1 MIVTVTNPRRYV
13 DAGSFADIT
22 GKECLG
28 TGWDDDGRM
37 TVQFAVN
44 LTADEATRVRLRCVT
59 ADNGTETLL
68 GQAWAAYQSNA
79 GYLSTPAPTQAQAAA
94 QVAAL
99 TRQLNAVIRLLAPVE
114 V

>member
-1 MIVTVTNPRRYV
+1 MIVTVTDPRRYV

-22 GKECLG
+22 TKECLG

-44 LTADEATRVRLRCVT
+44 LTADETTRVRLRCVT
-59 ADNGTETLL
+59 ADPTTETLL
-68 GQAWAAYQSNA
+68 VQAWTAYQANA
-79 GYLSTPAPTQAQAAA
+79 GYLALPAPTQAQAAT

-99 TRQLNAVIRLLAPVE
+99 TRQLNAVIKLIAPVE
-114 V
+114 